1 MLKGN
6 GLCGR
11 LCGGGDGCR
20 RGIWG
25 LRGILLVKRKGGET
39 GWGMDRRRTVGV
51 ELEDV
56 DVAVCVCDDYVKLFS
71 ICEKVC
77 RDCFDVV
84 WGFAKETDL
93 VRFLL
98 LFLVRSV
105 SKFWGGYLEITP

>member
-11 LCGGGDGCR
+11 LCGGGGGCR

-25 LRGILLVKRKGGET
+25 LRGILLVT

-56 DVAVCVCDDYVKLFS
+56 DVAVCVCDDYV
-71 ICEKVC
+71 
-77 RDCFDVV
+77 
-84 WGFAKETDL
+84 
-93 VRFLL
+93 
-98 LFLVRSV
+98 
-105 SKFWGGYLEITP
+105 